1 MSLSLSFFL
10 PPPSRSP
17 SPSSHPLLIPRRL
30 LSGTSVL
37 DGYNVCIFAYGQTGS
52 GKTYTMEG
60 TANDRGINYEAI
72 GKLFTLMDQRAKD
85 FESTVSISLMEIY
98 NETLRDLLR
107 KEEDGDDDR
116 SGQKK
121 LDIRLDKK
129 LGSTVPGLTTVP
141 CTTSDDVFRSMR
153 CVECGVHEC
162 STLRIHVHECYC
174 CSYALSVSSLFSG
187 QMLYI
192 HCLVVLL
199 SFCSIDSQS
208 LFYIRS
214 VPQPWT
220 STLNHRRNV
229 RLVLS
234 FFTIPPSNSLTH
246 LRNTTTSALPSY
258 SISSSSITSP
268 FPIPRLPPSTASL
281 HSE

>member
-1 MSLSLSFFL
+1 
-10 PPPSRSP
+10 
-17 SPSSHPLLIPRRL
+17 
-30 LSGTSVL
+30 
-37 DGYNVCIFAYGQTGS
+37 
-52 GKTYTMEG
+52 MEG

-162 STLRIHVHECYC
+162 STLRVHECYC
-174 CSYALSVSSLFSG
+174 SSYALSVSSLFSG

-199 SFCSIDSQS
+199 CLFVQSIHSRCSI
-208 LFYIRS
+208 FARC
-214 VPQPWT
+214 
-220 STLNHRRNV
+220 
-229 RLVLS
+229 
-234 FFTIPPSNSLTH
+234 
-246 LRNTTTSALPSY
+246 
-258 SISSSSITSP
+258 
-268 FPIPRLPPSTASL
+268 
-281 HSE
+281 HSRGHQH